1 MKKNNRGGA
10 RPGSGQKKKYA
21 EITKTISVRVPVS
34 EKSNIQRM
42 LKTALKKYEKPV
54 TLLQK

>member
-1 MKKNNRGGA
+1 MMKTENRGGA

-21 EITKTISVRVPVS
+21 EVTTTISVRVPVS

-42 LKTALKKYEKPV
+42 LKLALKNYQKPIAI
-54 TLLQK
+54 L